1 MLRHRDETRSALNS
15 QQGIALRAICRTS
28 RWATIGLMGLAIA
41 AIGAHPSY
49 AATSNA
55 DAANPKK
62 TLTASASAKKP
73 VAVATKPAASQSG
86 AALPRLQAVNA
97 GMASS
102 LNQLKSTRNMT
113 TAQRAAN
120 LRIVARSQSRSYGIS
135 CVPYARS
142 VTGMAVSGN
151 AWQWWNSSAGTYERG
166 ARPEAG
172 SVLNFQA
179 TGRMRLG
186 HVAVVSRVVNKREI
200 EIDHANWAGGG
211 IARGVAVIDV
221 SDANDWTSVRVGLGG
236 TGSFGSVYP
245 TYGFIYNR
253 GDHGTM
259 IANTADVAQVAP
271 QLIQIAEAPA
281 PRVARAVFDV
291 SNAGGR

>member
-1 MLRHRDETRSALNS
+1 MLRHRDETPSALNPN
-15 QQGIALRAICRTS
+15 QGNAPREHQPGA
-28 RWATIGLMGLAIA
+28 RWARIGLIAFGLA
-41 AIGAHPSY
+41 GLLVQPGY
-49 AATSNA
+49 AAPSKV
-55 DAANPKK
+55 DASAPKK
-62 TLTASASAKKP
+62 PAVVSAPAN
-73 VAVATKPAASQSG
+73 KPAAVKPAPSQSG
-86 AALPRLQAVNA
+86 ASLTRLQTASA

-113 TAQRAAN
+113 TTQRAAN
-120 LRIVARSQSRSYGIS
+120 LKIVARSQSRGYGIS

-151 AWQWWNSSAGTYERG
+151 AWQWWNSSAGSYERG

-172 SVLNFQA
+172 SVLNFRA

-211 IARGVAVIDV
+211 ISRGVAVIDV
-221 SDANDWTSVRVGLGG
+221 SEANDWTAVRVGLGG
-236 TGSFGSVYP
+236 TGNFGSVYP

-253 GDHGTM
+253 ADHGVM
-259 IANTADVAQVAP
+259 IANAPDRVQPTLEFQQV
-271 QLIQIAEAPA
+271 AEAPA
-281 PRVARAVFDV
+281 PRVARVNLD
-291 SNAGGR
+291 AGGGR

>member
-1 MLRHRDETRSALNS
+1 
-15 QQGIALRAICRTS
+15 
-28 RWATIGLMGLAIA
+28 MGLVAFGLA
-41 AIGAHPSY
+41 GLLAHPSY
-49 AATSNA
+49 AATSNL
-55 DAANPKK
+55 DASSPKK
-62 TLTASASAKKP
+62 NATVSAPAKKP
-73 VAVATKPAASQSG
+73 VVAAAKPVATQSG
-86 AALPRLQAVNA
+86 TSTSRLQAANA
-97 GMASS
+97 GMAAS
-102 LNQLKSTRNMT
+102 LNQLKSTKNMT

-120 LRIVARSQSRSYGIS
+120 LKTVARTQSRGYGIS

-172 SVLNFQA
+172 SVLNFRA

-186 HVAVVSRVVNKREI
+186 HVAVVSRVINKREI

-211 IARGVAVIDV
+211 VSRSVAVIDV
-221 SDANDWTSVRVGLGG
+221 SEANDWTAVRVGLGG

-253 GDHGTM
+253 ADHGVM
-259 IANTADVAQVAP
+259 IANAP
-271 QLIQIAEAPA
+271 DRVQPTLQFQQIAEVPA
-281 PRVARAVFDV
+281 PRVARVNLD
-291 SNAGGR
+291 AGGGR

>member
-1 MLRHRDETRSALNS
+1 MLRHRDETQSALHLN
-15 QQGIALRAICRTS
+15 QGTALREIRRS
-28 RWATIGLMGLAIA
+28 GRWATMGLMALAIA
-41 AIGAHPSY
+41 AMCVHPSY
-49 AATSNA
+49 AATSNV

-62 TLTASASAKKP
+62 TITASAPAKKP
-73 VAVATKPAASQSG
+73 MAAATKSAAVQSG
-86 AALPRLQAVNA
+86 ATLPRLQAVNA

-120 LRIVARSQSRSYGIS
+120 LRVVARSQSRGYGIS

-151 AWQWWNSSAGTYERG
+151 AWQWWNSAAGTYERG

-253 GDHGTM
+253 GDRGMM
-259 IANTADVAQVAP
+259 IANTPDRSPAAP
-271 QLIQIAEAPA
+271 QFVQVAEAPA
-281 PRVARAVFDV
+281 PRVARAYFDA

>member
-1 MLRHRDETRSALNS
+1 MLRHRDETPSALNPN
-15 QQGIALRAICRTS
+15 QGNAPREHQPGA
-28 RWATIGLMGLAIA
+28 RWARIGLIAFGLA
-41 AIGAHPSY
+41 GLLVQPGY
-49 AATSNA
+49 AAPSKV
-55 DAANPKK
+55 DASAPKK
-62 TLTASASAKKP
+62 PAVVSAPAN
-73 VAVATKPAASQSG
+73 KPAAVKPAPSQSG
-86 AALPRLQAVNA
+86 ASLTRLQTASA

-113 TAQRAAN
+113 TTQRAAN
-120 LRIVARSQSRSYGIS
+120 LKIVVRSQSRGYGIS

-151 AWQWWNSSAGTYERG
+151 AWQWWNSSAGSYERG

-172 SVLNFQA
+172 SVLNFRA

-211 IARGVAVIDV
+211 ISRGVAVIDV
-221 SDANDWTSVRVGLGG
+221 SEANDWTAVRVGLGG
-236 TGSFGSVYP
+236 TGNFGSVYP

-253 GDHGTM
+253 ADHGVM
-259 IANTADVAQVAP
+259 IANAPDRVQPTLEFQQV
-271 QLIQIAEAPA
+271 AEAPA
-281 PRVARAVFDV
+281 PRVARVNLD
-291 SNAGGR
+291 AGGGR